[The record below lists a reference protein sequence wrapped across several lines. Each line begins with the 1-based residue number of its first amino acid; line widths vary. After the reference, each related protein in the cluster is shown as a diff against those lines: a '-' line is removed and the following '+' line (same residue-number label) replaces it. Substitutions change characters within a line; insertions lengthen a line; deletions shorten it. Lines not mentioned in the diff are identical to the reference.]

1 MFKTKSTDLC
11 LLYGDCMGN
20 LIFKEKIFVTRPLLP
35 PLKEYQKKLEEIW
48 DNQWLTNYGPLEHEF
63 QTNLKNLFNAKNVE
77 LFSNGHTSL
86 DLALKALDLEGEVIT
101 TPFTFASTTQA
112 IIENNLK
119 PVYADVDEEYYNI
132 NPGNIESLITED
144 TCAIMPVHVFGNPCE
159 VEKIERIAKKHD
171 LKVIYDAAHAFGVK
185 IENNPIVK
193 YGDMSMLSFH
203 ATKVFN
209 TIEGGALIFDN
220 DELSYKLKALKNFGI
235 TPDKEEVRFLGKNG
249 KMNEFEAAMGLCNL
263 NNLDNVIHE
272 RSLIY
277 NHYLECLEDLEDAG
291 ELKVIR
297 PKANVDYNYAYF
309 TIKLNGVE
317 ERDYLMDKLAEY
329 NVFTKKYFYPPC
341 NEFPAYDFERN
352 TPIAKDVSDSILSLP
367 MYYGLSLDDVGQICE
382 IIKLELKNYK

>member
-1 MFKTKSTDLC
+1 
-11 LLYGDCMGN
+11 MGN

-185 IENNPIVK
+185 IENKPIVK

-329 NVFTKKYFYPPC
+329 NVFAKKYFYPPC

-352 TPIAKDVSDSILSLP
+352 TPIAKGVSDSILSLP

-382 IIKLELKNYK
+382 IIKLELKNYE

>member
-1 MFKTKSTDLC
+1 
-11 LLYGDCMGN
+11 MGN
-20 LIFKEKIFVTRPLLP
+20 LIFKDKIFVTRPLLP
-35 PLKEYQKKLEEIW
+35 PLKEYKKKLEEIW

-119 PVYADVDEEYYNI
+119 PVYADVDDEYYNI

-185 IENNPIVK
+185 IENKPIVK

-277 NHYLECLEDLEDAG
+277 NHYLECLEDLEDEG

-297 PKANVDYNYAYF
+297 PQKNVEYNYAYF

-329 NVFTKKYFYPPC
+329 NVFAKKYFYPPC

>member
-1 MFKTKSTDLC
+1 
-11 LLYGDCMGN
+11 MGN

-185 IENNPIVK
+185 IENKPIVK

-263 NNLDNVIHE
+263 NNLDDVIHE

-277 NHYLECLEDLEDAG
+277 NHYLECLEELEDAG

-297 PKANVDYNYAYF
+297 PQKNVEYNYAYF

-329 NVFTKKYFYPPC
+329 NVFAKKYFYPPC

-382 IIKLELKNYK
+382 IIKLELKNYE

>member
-1 MFKTKSTDLC
+1 MS
-11 LLYGDCMGN
+11 N
-20 LIFKEKIFVTRPLLP
+20 LIFKENIYVTRPLLP
-35 PLKEYQKKLEEIW
+35 PLKEYEKKLEEIW
-48 DNQWLTNYGPLEHEF
+48 ANQWLTNYGPLEHEF
-63 QTNLKNLFNAKNVE
+63 QSHLKNLFNAGNVE

-86 DLALKALDLEGEVIT
+86 DLALRALDLEGEVIT

-112 IIENNLK
+112 IMENNLK

-132 NPGNIESLITED
+132 NPENIESLISED
-144 TCAIMPVHVFGNPCE
+144 TCAIVPVHVFGNPCE
-159 VEKIERIAKKHD
+159 VEKIESIAKEYG

-185 IENNPIVK
+185 IDGKSIVN
-193 YGDMSMLSFH
+193 YGDLSMLSFH

-209 TIEGGALIFDN
+209 TIEGGALVFDD
-220 DELSYKLKALKNFGI
+220 DELSYKLRALKNFGI
-235 TPDKEEVRFLGKNG
+235 TPDKEEVQFMGKNG

-291 ELKVIR
+291 DLKVIR
-297 PKANVDYNYAYF
+297 PQKNVDYNYAYF

-329 NVFTKKYFYPPC
+329 NVFAKKYFYPPC

-367 MYYGLSLDDVGQICE
+367 MYYGLGLDAVGQICE
-382 IIKLELKNYK
+382 IIKLELKNRKD

>member
-1 MFKTKSTDLC
+1 
-11 LLYGDCMGN
+11 MGN

-63 QTNLKNLFNAKNVE
+63 QTNLKNIFNAKNVE

-86 DLALKALDLEGEVIT
+86 DLALKALDLKGEVIT

-119 PVYADVDEEYYNI
+119 PVFADVDEEYYNI
-132 NPGNIESLITED
+132 NPENIESLITED

-159 VEKIERIAKKHD
+159 VEKIESIATEHG

-185 IENNPIVK
+185 INNKPIVK

-209 TIEGGALIFDN
+209 TIEGGALIFDD

-263 NNLDNVIHE
+263 NNLENVIHE

-291 ELKVIR
+291 DLKVIR
-297 PKANVDYNYAYF
+297 PQENVDYNYAYF

-329 NVFTKKYFYPPC
+329 NVFAKKYFYPPC
-341 NEFPAYDFERN
+341 NEFPAYDFEKN
-352 TPIAKDVSDSILSLP
+352 TPIAKDISDSILSLP
-367 MYYGLSLDDVGQICE
+367 IYYGLSLDDVGQICE
-382 IIKLELKNYK
+382 IIKLELKNYE

>member
-1 MFKTKSTDLC
+1 
-11 LLYGDCMGN
+11 MGN

-63 QTNLKNLFNAKNVE
+63 QTNLKNLFNVKNVE

-119 PVYADVDEEYYNI
+119 PVYADVDDEYYNI

-185 IENNPIVK
+185 IENKPIVK

-297 PKANVDYNYAYF
+297 PQKNVEYNYAYF

-329 NVFTKKYFYPPC
+329 NVFAKKYFYPPC

-382 IIKLELKNYK
+382 IIKLELKKL

>member
-1 MFKTKSTDLC
+1 
-11 LLYGDCMGN
+11 MGN

-63 QTNLKNLFNAKNVE
+63 QTNLKNIFNAKNVE

-86 DLALKALDLEGEVIT
+86 DLALKALDLKGEVIT

-119 PVYADVDEEYYNI
+119 PVFADVDEEYYNI
-132 NPGNIESLITED
+132 NPENIESLITED

-159 VEKIERIAKKHD
+159 VEKIESIATEHD

-185 IENNPIVK
+185 INNKPIVK

-209 TIEGGALIFDN
+209 TIEGGALIFDD

-263 NNLDNVIHE
+263 NNLENVIHE

-291 ELKVIR
+291 DLKVIR
-297 PKANVDYNYAYF
+297 PQENVDYNYAYF

-329 NVFTKKYFYPPC
+329 NVFAKKYFYPPC
-341 NEFPAYDFERN
+341 NEFPAYDFEKN
-352 TPIAKDVSDSILSLP
+352 TPIAKDISDSILSLP
-367 MYYGLSLDDVGQICE
+367 IYYGLSLDDVGQICE
-382 IIKLELKNYK
+382 IIKLELKNYE

>member
-1 MFKTKSTDLC
+1 
-11 LLYGDCMGN
+11 MGN

-185 IENNPIVK
+185 IENKPIVK

-329 NVFTKKYFYPPC
+329 NVFAKKYFYPPC